1 MNDYYLAIDIGASSV
16 KIILGY
22 LLDDKLHIEEIYRFE
37 NKIINKDN
45 HLFWD
50 LNNLID
56 QIIIGLKICNK
67 INKIPKYV
75 GIDTFGVDYCL
86 LDDENC
92 QCLDVYSYRDN
103 RTKEPFNEIH
113 KKINR
118 IDYFKMT
125 GIQPQSYNTIY
136 QLYHDKMNHKLTR
149 NVKVVMLSSYLAY
162 YFTGILYNEAT
173 IFSTTG
179 LLDIDSKNIN
189 EKLLNILSLT
199 KENFPNIVK
208 PGSIVG
214 KFKEDISKEIGFRPT
229 LIAVCQHDTAS
240 AVVASRANNDT
251 LYLSSGTWSL
261 IGATLSNY
269 SIEKS
274 TYELGFTNEL
284 GFNCEYRILKNIT
297 GLWMI
302 QQVKKENHPLVSIEK
317 IIELAEKNNTYN
329 DVIDVN
335 DKSFLNPS
343 SMTKAIENY
352 LKRNNMRPCD
362 NIGELYYLVY
372 NSLAKSYFNAIKEI
386 EKITNK
392 KYETLNIVG
401 GGSQNRLLNELTKKH
416 INKKIILGPVEATA
430 IGNIIV
436 QMVANRKISYEMKN
450 ELLESLKGEKK

>member
-261 IGATLSNY
+261 IGVTLSNY

>member
-1 MNDYYLAIDIGASSV
+1 M
-16 KIILGY
+16 
-22 LLDDKLHIEEIYRFE
+22 
-37 NKIINKDN
+37 
-45 HLFWD
+45 
-50 LNNLID
+50 
-56 QIIIGLKICNK
+56 
-67 INKIPKYV
+67 
-75 GIDTFGVDYCL
+75 

-284 GFNCEYRILKNIT
+284 GFNCEYRILKI
-297 GLWMI
+297 
-302 QQVKKENHPLVSIEK
+302 
-317 IIELAEKNNTYN
+317 
-329 DVIDVN
+329 
-335 DKSFLNPS
+335 
-343 SMTKAIENY
+343 
-352 LKRNNMRPCD
+352 
-362 NIGELYYLVY
+362 
-372 NSLAKSYFNAIKEI
+372 
-386 EKITNK
+386 
-392 KYETLNIVG
+392 
-401 GGSQNRLLNELTKKH
+401 
-416 INKKIILGPVEATA
+416 
-430 IGNIIV
+430 
-436 QMVANRKISYEMKN
+436 
-450 ELLESLKGEKK
+450 